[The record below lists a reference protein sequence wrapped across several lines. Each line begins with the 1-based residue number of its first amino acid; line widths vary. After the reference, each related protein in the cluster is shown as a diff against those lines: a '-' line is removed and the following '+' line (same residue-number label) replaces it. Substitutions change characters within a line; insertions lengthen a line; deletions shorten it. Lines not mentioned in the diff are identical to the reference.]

1 MVPSGH
7 CIGSVVPHRRNT
19 PPVSFQSFHITALPA
34 HGYTR
39 RGFPPRCPQRR
50 CIPLRTPFRPQ
61 VRKDGLI
68 IVVVSFALLASG
80 IAGGLQLLEAS
91 LSPMH
96 GTTSSSSGRTG
107 GGTELRDVRRVL
119 KKRRLPREPRVVEAS
134 RPASLVSGPG
144 NRIQQGPR
152 ARQSEC
158 RLSPGRQDC
167 VAFYDRRL

>member
-1 MVPSGH
+1 MPRASGVVLAPSGH

-61 VRKDGLI
+61 VCKDGLQSTLVTLI
-68 IVVVSFALLASG
+68 IVEVSFALLASG

-91 LSPMH
+91 PSPMH
-96 GTTSSSSGRTG
+96 GTTSSSSGG
-107 GGTELRDVRRVL
+107 MELRDVRRVL
-119 KKRRLPREPRVVEAS
+119 KKRRLPREPRFVEAS
-134 RPASLVSGPG
+134 KPASLASGPG
-144 NRIQQGPR
+144 NRIQQGPK
-152 ARQSEC
+152 ARQS
-158 RLSPGRQDC
+158 
-167 VAFYDRRL
+167 DRHPVP